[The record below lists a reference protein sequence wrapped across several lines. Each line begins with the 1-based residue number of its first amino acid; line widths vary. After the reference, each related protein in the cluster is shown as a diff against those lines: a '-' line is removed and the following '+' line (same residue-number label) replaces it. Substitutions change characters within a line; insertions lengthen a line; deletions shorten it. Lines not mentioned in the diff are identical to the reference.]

1 MAVKKALK
9 LWTKKPQ
16 SFEDCI
22 RMARMRFQKH
32 FANDVLQ
39 LLHVYPIDKLTKE
52 GRPFWS
58 LPKRP
63 PMKQEFNPENQ
74 MHANVLAAFACLYAK
89 LYGIKIP
96 YSLPRSKESKFEMA
110 KQASAI
116 SVPEFVANDQKAL
129 EIESQVDKEQ
139 SAKDQDTNQEDT
151 MMQQQPA
158 MISEIDSLMVMYN
171 TIIIPLRDD
180 KVSQLTVEEFE
191 KDNDENFHIDFIHA
205 LANVRAAN
213 YKLDEMDWITVK
225 IKAGKIVP
233 ALATTTAAIA
243 ALQTIELIKYLK
255 DAKIEEHRNSFLN
268 LAVPSLMMSEP
279 CLAIKTKLGTGED
292 MIEVTLW
299 DRWEFEVDFRDV
311 TLLNVV
317 EYLEKTYKL
326 TVRDIFFGSIPLFM
340 HALQLGGD
348 RTSALKKIPLM
359 SQTGSNDDTE
369 FFDLTVTFIDPNAT
383 GEDSE
388 KVLEGVP

>member
-1 MAVKKALK
+1 M
-9 LWTKKPQ
+9 
-16 SFEDCI
+16 I
-22 RMARMRFQKH
+22 
-32 FANDVLQ
+32 
-39 LLHVYPIDKLTKE
+39 
-52 GRPFWS
+52 
-58 LPKRP
+58 
-63 PMKQEFNPENQ
+63 Q
-74 MHANVLAAFACLYAK
+74 M
-89 LYGIKIP
+89 P
-96 YSLPRSKESKFEMA
+96 
-110 KQASAI
+110 
-116 SVPEFVANDQKAL
+116 
-129 EIESQVDKEQ
+129 
-139 SAKDQDTNQEDT
+139 T
-151 MMQQQPA
+151 MV
-158 MISEIDSLMVMYN
+158 SEIDTLMVMYN

-180 KVSQLTVEEFE
+180 KMSQLTVEEFE
-191 KDNDENFHIDFIHA
+191 KDNDQNFHIDFIHA

-255 DAKIEEHRNSFLN
+255 DSKIEEHRNSFLN

-279 CLAIKTKLGTGED
+279 ATAMKTKLGTGED

-299 DRWEFEVDFRDV
+299 DRWEFEVEFRDV

-340 HALQLGGD
+340 HALHLGGD
-348 RTSALKKIPLM
+348 RNSALKKIPLVT
-359 SQTGSNDDTE
+359 QTNSNDETE
-369 FFDLTVTFIDPNAT
+369 FIDLTVTFIDQKAT
-383 GEDSE
+383 GENSE